1 MFNFMK
7 KAAIDKD
14 DKERRKRD
22 KKDRK
27 EKQKRDRASMSA
39 EELLRLD
46 EVGNSCIIFFKIK
59 SGINFSC
66 YNCITPLFCFI
77 SFVLSRILYYS
88 RGQLI
93 LYLRT
98 YIYIHIQGAT
108 SKMNQSIFLSLPG

>member
-46 EVGNSCIIFFKIK
+46 EVGNSCIIFF
-59 SGINFSC
+59 
-66 YNCITPLFCFI
+66 
-77 SFVLSRILYYS
+77 
-88 RGQLI
+88 
-93 LYLRT
+93 
-98 YIYIHIQGAT
+98 
-108 SKMNQSIFLSLPG
+108 